1 MLKPPQKEGKG
12 KRVTFRRKKQVRNKR
27 RLLESV
33 DHDWA
38 RWDAAAKAEGLNWSE
53 WARRSL
59 NAAVPLAVVA
69 ERAAVL
75 VACAYCDHAPS
86 SHFPEPATQT
96 RGPCIMPGCDCSRYQ
111 AKA

>member
-1 MLKPPQKEGKG
+1 MLTPKKTDGKG
-12 KRVTFRRKKQVRNKR
+12 KKVTFRRKKQVRNKR

-59 NAAVPLAVVA
+59 NAAVPPELATLLVV
-69 ERAAVL
+69 
-75 VACAYCDHAPS
+75 CAYCGHAPH
-86 SHFPEPATQT
+86 SHYPNFTEQT
-96 RGPCIMPGCDCSRYQ
+96 RGACIIPFCNCLRYQ
-111 AKA
+111 A